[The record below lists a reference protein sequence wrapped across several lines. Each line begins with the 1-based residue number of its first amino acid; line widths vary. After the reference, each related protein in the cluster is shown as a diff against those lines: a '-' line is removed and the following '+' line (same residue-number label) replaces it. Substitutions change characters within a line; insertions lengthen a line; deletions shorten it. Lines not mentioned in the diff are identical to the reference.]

1 MLEQMTEPRMLY
13 RQGTE
18 FLTDSGMVDTII
30 VDESEAADY
39 LGFGWF
45 KTSPEA
51 FEPVEKPVK
60 KAVKNV
66 D

>member
-1 MLEQMTEPRMLY
+1 MLEQITGPRMLY
-13 RQGTE
+13 RSGTE
-18 FLTDSGMVDTII
+18 FLTDSGMVDAII
-30 VDESEAADY
+30 VDESEVANY

>member
-1 MLEQMTEPRMLY
+1 MLEQITEPRMLY
-13 RQGTE
+13 RKGTE
-18 FLTDSGMVDTII
+18 FLTDSGMVDAII
-30 VDESEAADY
+30 VDEAEVADY

-45 KTSPEA
+45 KTSPEE
-51 FEPVEKPVK
+51 FEPVEKSVK